1 MGRVLE
7 ATAVLSKTVF
17 RSSAILL
24 LLIVVSI
31 PLATVVLALSIPS
44 VIEEATVEYVLS
56 FEREAYPRVAYTA
69 DSGLCVPLTVSQVSV
84 ACGSLEFE
92 TLAFYIGNPGS
103 KYREGVY
110 LGREVAK
117 LCRGFEV
124 RVNGVP
130 LGEFSVTDN
139 PPYAIVIVSGSP
151 RGAGGASMFLC
162 DEGVSVTSE
171 IYGSVLGS
179 FRSVSSLLAA
189 LIFTSSIPLVYVGF
203 SYLADSFSQN
213 VEQLKL
219 LGLEGSDAGK
229 AFTLA
234 LTVSSVPFIVYGVSL
249 ATVLL
254 HLGRFLLR
262 FFGIIIPFTPNVPL
276 REAVEVSVAYFCLAT
291 ATSSAVSVVKKW
303 L

>member
-1 MGRVLE
+1 
-7 ATAVLSKTVF
+7 
-17 RSSAILL
+17 
-24 LLIVVSI
+24 
-31 PLATVVLALSIPS
+31 
-44 VIEEATVEYVLS
+44 
-56 FEREAYPRVAYTA
+56 
-69 DSGLCVPLTVSQVSV
+69 
-84 ACGSLEFE
+84 
-92 TLAFYIGNPGS
+92 
-103 KYREGVY
+103 
-110 LGREVAK
+110 
-117 LCRGFEV
+117 
-124 RVNGVP
+124 
-130 LGEFSVTDN
+130 
-139 PPYAIVIVSGSP
+139 
-151 RGAGGASMFLC
+151 MFLC